1 VIRAGAVALV
11 AVAMLAAAGCGG
23 TKKAS
28 VEGITLARAKACVT
42 KLGGHI
48 HAPNVPAF
56 SSEVSKASQGDGGAF
71 AAPYKLKKS
80 SGQYSFF
87 VYRDPPA
94 AQAGAARLRTLA
106 RKASILGTGQTVVVS
121 RNFVVAVFERLSP
134 AAVAAFRACAPYM
147 TDSRGARDRT

>member
-1 VIRAGAVALV
+1 MIRAGAVALI
-11 AVAMLAAAGCGG
+11 AVAALAVAGCGG
-23 TKKAS
+23 KKKAS
-28 VEGITLARAKACVT
+28 VEGITLAQAKACVT

-56 SSEVSKASQGDGGAF
+56 SSEVSKASQGGGGGAF

-87 VYRDPPA
+87 VYRDSAA

-134 AAVAAFRACAPYM
+134 AAVAAFRACAP
-147 TDSRGARDRT
+147 